1 MIKRKDMTD
10 SFLLSICII
19 TYNRPALLKL
29 CLESIAVSLV
39 HLDPETYEVLV
50 SDDCPNQSAMEVVKS
65 FGFADWIQGPRCG
78 VAANRNNV
86 VKAATGEWILFIDD
100 DEVAD
105 ENWLLH
111 YKYAILSGKYDII
124 EGRVQPIEFP
134 DSILWYAPSI
144 SSGGAYCTA
153 NLAFRKE
160 TFHKLGGFD
169 EAFSVSH
176 EDVDFGLRIRENG
189 CRSLYLDQAVVLHPA
204 RRYTFTQVWN
214 RLLNLQCQSY
224 LLHFRP
230 PYNCNFEQLAALLSF
245 NIKYWFRITRFEFSA
260 RQSSHWRR
268 QLQAMLLLSFSSPV
282 ALFRLFQ
289 IHLRG

>member
-1 MIKRKDMTD
+1 MAE
-10 SFLLSICII
+10 SVLLSICII
-19 TYNRPALLKL
+19 SYKRPALLKL

-39 HLDPETYEVLV
+39 HLDPDTYEVLV
-50 SDDCPNQSAMEVVKS
+50 SDDCPNQSAWEVVKS
-65 FGFADWIQGPRCG
+65 FGFVHWIQGPRRG
-78 VAANRNNV
+78 VAANRNNI

-100 DEVAD
+100 DELAD
-105 ENWLLH
+105 VNWLLH
-111 YKYAILSGKYDII
+111 YKLSILSGKYDII

-160 TFHKLGGFD
+160 IFHKLGGFD

-176 EDVDFGLRIRENG
+176 EDVDFGLRIRKYG
-189 CRSLYLDQAVVLHPA
+189 CRSLYLDDAVVLHPA
-204 RRYTFTQVWN
+204 RRYTFNQVWN

-224 LLHFRP
+224 LLHSKP
-230 PYNCNFEQLAALLSF
+230 PYNCTFEQLATLLSF
-245 NIKYWFRITRFEFSA
+245 NIKYWLRITRFELSA
-260 RQSSHWRR
+260 RHGSHWRR

-282 ALFRLFQ
+282 ALFRLFM
-289 IHLRG
+289 IHLGG

>member
-1 MIKRKDMTD
+1 MTD
-10 SFLLSICII
+10 SLLLSICII
-19 TYNRPALLKL
+19 SYNRPALLKL

-105 ENWLLH
+105 KNWLLH
-111 YKYAILSGKYDII
+111 YKYAILSGNYDII

-144 SSGGAYCTA
+144 SNGGAYCTA

-160 TFHKLGGFD
+160 TFNKLGGFD

-176 EDVDFGLRIRENG
+176 EDVDFGLRIRKNG

-204 RRYTFTQVWN
+204 RRYTFSQVWN

-230 PYNCNFEQLAALLSF
+230 PYNCTLEQLAALLSF

-260 RQSSHWRR
+260 RQGSHWRR
-268 QLQAMLLLSFSSPV
+268 QLQVMLLLSFSSPV
-282 ALFRLFQ
+282 ALIRLFQ

>member
-1 MIKRKDMTD
+1 MAE
-10 SFLLSICII
+10 SVLLSICII
-19 TYNRPALLKL
+19 SYKRPALLKL

-39 HLDPETYEVLV
+39 HLDPDTYEVLV
-50 SDDCPNQSAMEVVKS
+50 SDDCPNQSALEVVKS
-65 FGFADWIQGPRCG
+65 FGFVHWIQGPRRG
-78 VAANRNNV
+78 VAANRNNI

-100 DEVAD
+100 DELAD
-105 ENWLLH
+105 VNWLLH
-111 YKYAILSGKYDII
+111 YKLSILSGKYDII

-160 TFHKLGGFD
+160 IFHKLGGFD

-176 EDVDFGLRIRENG
+176 EDVDFGLRIRKYG
-189 CRSLYLDQAVVLHPA
+189 CRSLYLDDAVVLHPA
-204 RRYTFTQVWN
+204 RRYTFNQVWN

-224 LLHFRP
+224 LLHSKP
-230 PYNCNFEQLAALLSF
+230 PYNCTFEQLATLLSF
-245 NIKYWFRITRFEFSA
+245 NIKYWLRITRFELSA
-260 RQSSHWRR
+260 RHGSHWRR

-282 ALFRLFQ
+282 ALFRLFM
-289 IHLRG
+289 IHLGG